1 MPWRYGNFFGDV
13 TRVDDELI
21 WDREVHHEEFQCL
34 FPADNIVLPC
44 LGRYDRAY
52 DLPVVRID
60 ELDGICEDAIGDKV
74 ESIAD
79 RLDNP
84 LPLQSIDGL
93 RNTSILT
100 DDITSTWVDEITDI
114 LNCDDFSHFFLQF
127 FDDFV

>member
-13 TRVDDELI
+13 TRIDDELI
-21 WDREVHHEEFQCL
+21 WDREVHHEELEGF
-34 FPADNIVLPC
+34 FPSNYIVLPYFC
-44 LGRYDRAY
+44 SDDRAN

-60 ELDGICEDAIGDKV
+60 ELDGISEDAIGDKI

-93 RNTSILT
+93 CNTSILT